1 MGGEGRGGERG
12 VSGRGGEG
20 GEGKRSGWGGKGR
33 KSVTVYF
40 RKTAHHQHHT
50 LACMSV
56 HTHTLMQYSTS
67 FK

>member
-1 MGGEGRGGERG
+1 MGGEGRGGEWG
-12 VSGRGGEG
+12 ASGQG

-56 HTHTLMQYSTS
+56 HTHTLIQYSTS